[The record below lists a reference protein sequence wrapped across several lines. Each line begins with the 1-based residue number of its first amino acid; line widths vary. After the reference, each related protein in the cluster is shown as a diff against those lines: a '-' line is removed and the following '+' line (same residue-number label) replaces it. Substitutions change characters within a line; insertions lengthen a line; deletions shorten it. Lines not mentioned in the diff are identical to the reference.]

1 MSGTWPHDLLAVFG
15 GLMLVIGTTWALCDA
30 ATAARRRRRRR

>member
-15 GLMLVIGTTWALCDA
+15 VLMLVIGSSWALHDVA
-30 ATAARRRRRRR
+30 AERRKRRRPR